1 MGRAHIKARSN
12 KTISYTTRLIMQISV
27 LQSYEDDKFT
37 QNKVHH
43 QTTICK
49 NTNSR
54 PPLG

>member
-1 MGRAHIKARSN
+1 MGQAHIKARSK
-12 KTISYTTRLIMQISV
+12 KTISYTTQLIMQISV
-27 LQSYEDDKFT
+27 LQSYENDKFT

-49 NTNSR
+49 NTNSH